1 MAGSLYPA
9 YQKLYSA
16 LTNLEKFGNESDF
29 FDNISCL
36 DGFFSEYRNI
46 TFMLQKALKGT
57 KYYSCYEKNR
67 ERYLTDHWFVEKRN
81 ETTKEIPFQLVKEVL
96 IAVYTPVMGF
106 PIFSKQYSVE
116 SDTPISVLISE
127 IKSQFGEINE
137 KEVFF
142 SAIFSFHEKGSN
154 DELLNRLQ
162 SGISAMMS
170 FMTAMEKDIGETCA
184 LCDELKSRIEHAKI
198 VVAPIDF
205 LQAIDYVY
213 YPERDSFD
221 RAERASMA
229 FLPGSDKTI
238 SHMPLSELTNKSVFK
253 ADGTAFAS
261 FTLMHAFLRCINSET
276 EIFPAIMVVYG
287 DGTYDL
293 DAFLST
299 LKTTTYRKINEVA
312 NQILNDNVI
321 EVCYMCMYSNIPF
334 SQEAMKMTSGE
345 RLEMSASDIMVC
357 ASIDDR
363 LNEKEYV
370 FDGKSMA
377 KPDYVA
383 CVIKNGQSNS
393 LNLSRNNL
401 FPIWYAFKQ
410 KHEKPQLSEEVPS

>member
-1 MAGSLYPA
+1 
-9 YQKLYSA
+9 
-16 LTNLEKFGNESDF
+16 
-29 FDNISCL
+29 
-36 DGFFSEYRNI
+36 
-46 TFMLQKALKGT
+46 
-57 KYYSCYEKNR
+57 
-67 ERYLTDHWFVEKRN
+67 
-81 ETTKEIPFQLVKEVL
+81 
-96 IAVYTPVMGF
+96 
-106 PIFSKQYSVE
+106 
-116 SDTPISVLISE
+116 
-127 IKSQFGEINE
+127 
-137 KEVFF
+137 
-142 SAIFSFHEKGSN
+142 
-154 DELLNRLQ
+154 
-162 SGISAMMS
+162 MMS
-170 FMTAMEKDIGETCA
+170 FMAAMEKDIGETCA

-238 SHMPLSELTNKSVFK
+238 SHMPLSELINKSVFK

-312 NQILNDNVI
+312 NQILSGNVI

-334 SQEAMKMTSGE
+334 SQEAMAMTSGE
-345 RLEMSASDIMVC
+345 RLEMSTSDIMVC

-370 FDGKSMA
+370 FDGKSMTE
-377 KPDYVA
+377 PDYVA

-410 KHEKPQLSEEVPS
+410 KHEKPHLSEELPS